1 MQAAL
6 PLSRRHV
13 LCQKEAMA
21 HAAPEILI
29 AASDIDQ
36 RLLECLADCRAML
49 VRTFEEAQRALR
61 ERWFSMVVI
70 DLNFDNARTFEL
82 FQHVCALAE
91 RHGAPV
97 LCVQGLVGMLGAPSL
112 RMKEVKPGARRLCAL
127 VIQHDVDAAHELAET
142 IEAAGHEVDL
152 AYDAAAGL
160 DAARRLRP
168 DVVFVDSSDRRLAQ
182 RLRAEPALRSARLVA
197 LARDGGMNDE
207 RMREAGFDHSVAMPV
222 DRDSLRA
229 LLEAALLA
237 SPS

>member
-1 MQAAL
+1 
-6 PLSRRHV
+6 
-13 LCQKEAMA
+13 MA
-21 HAAPEILI
+21 PAAPEILI
-29 AASDIDQ
+29 AASDIDE

-49 VRTFEEAQRALR
+49 VRTFEEAHRALG
-61 ERWFSMVVI
+61 ERWFSMVII
-70 DLNFDNARTFEL
+70 DVNFDNARTFEL
-82 FQHVCALAE
+82 FQHVRALAE
-91 RHGAPV
+91 RHHGAPV

-112 RMKEVKPGARRLCAL
+112 RMKEVKTGVRRLCAL

-152 AYDAAAGL
+152 AYDATAGL

-182 RLRAEPALRSARLVA
+182 RLRAEPALRNARLIA
-197 LARDGGMNDE
+197 LAREGGANDE
-207 RMREAGFDHSVAMPV
+207 RMREAGFDHSVALPV
-222 DRDSLRA
+222 DRDSLRV